1 MTEENKQELQETPET
16 PAPQVDPIEQRALE
30 MGWRPKEEFEGDE
43 VDFIDAKEFVRRKP
57 LFEKIEHQS
66 RELKAVRRAL
76 DAFKEHYTTVQKTEY
91 EKALRDVKA
100 AQKQALTDGDLD
112 KYHALGEAKDQV
124 EEEARQALQAAEK
137 IQVEEQPQTNPVF
150 AQWVNRNPWYASQ
163 QHMRVFADEVGL
175 RLAQSGLSP
184 EEVLKKVEIEV
195 RKEFPTKFRN
205 PNKDGAPSVEG
216 KVQTKGA
223 KGSAE
228 SVELTEQER
237 QIMNTLVR
245 GGHITKEKY
254 LADLKAAKGLKQ

>member
-1 MTEENKQELQETPET
+1 MTEEVKLELQQEEQVPE
-16 PAPQVDPIEQRALE
+16 ADPIEQRALE
-30 MGWRPKEEFEGDE
+30 MGWRPKEEFDGDE

-66 RELKAVRRAL
+66 RELKAVRKAL
-76 DAFKEHYTTVQKTEY
+76 DAFKQHYTTVQKTEY

-124 EEEARQALQAAEK
+124 ELEARQALEAAEQ
-137 IQVEEQPQTNPVF
+137 IQVENPATPHPAF
-150 AQWVNRNPWYASQ
+150 AQWVSRNPWYASQ
-163 QHMRVFADEVGL
+163 QHMRVYADEVGV
-175 RLAQSGLSP
+175 RLAQAGVSP
-184 EEVLKKVEIEV
+184 EEVLKQVEIEV

-205 PNKDGAPSVEG
+205 PKKDDAPSVEG
-216 KVQTKGA
+216 KSQTRG
-223 KGSAE
+223 GSKA
-228 SVELTEQER
+228 SDNVELNDQER

-254 LADLKAAKGLKQ
+254 LADLKAAKGQK